1 MQPRPTHSLQAKR
14 SSCRGFTLI
23 ELLIAIAVFSVMSV
37 MAYGG
42 LSQIIQNSS
51 HSKLELQRLQ
61 SIQRAVLSISRDL
74 TQVIERDIRDEYGNT
89 QPFFAAGNSIDYLLE
104 FTRNGR
110 RNPAGLQRSHL
121 LRVAYQ
127 HEDGKLLRLFWPQLD
142 RAQGMEPY
150 ESILL
155 EQVTAVELR
164 YRDDAGE
171 WHSTWP
177 PLNAQQAGDNPSRLS
192 AIEFTL
198 ELENWGEIS
207 RLYQVGG

>member
-1 MQPRPTHSLQAKR
+1 MQPSLTHSFTAKR
-14 SSCRGFTLI
+14 FSCRGFTLI

-89 QPFFAAGNSIDYLLE
+89 QPFLLADNSIDYLLE

-110 RNPAGLQRSHL
+110 RNPAKMQRSHL

-127 HEDGKLLRLFWPQLD
+127 HEDGKLLRLFWSQLD
-142 RAQGMEPY
+142 RAPGMVPY

-155 EQVTAVELR
+155 EQVTAVEFR
-164 YRDDAGE
+164 FRDDAGE

-177 PLNAQQAGDNPSRLS
+177 PLNAQQAGNNPSRLS
-192 AIEFTL
+192 AIELTL
-198 ELENWGEIS
+198 ELENWGKIS